1 MNYDEL
7 TVEAQVVLGELY
19 KVYQQRVKNGEP
31 RSQAR
36 RFSTFPEIHKAYF
49 KDWTNEED
57 LLDIFKELG
66 KKKFISSEWG
76 NNTIIS
82 TQLSTEAISILQNRL
97 GIKIK
102 QIVNGLA
109 KLKSLL

>member
-7 TVEAQVVLGELY
+7 TIEAKIVLGSLY
-19 KVYQQRVKNGEP
+19 KAYQQRVKNGEP

-36 RFSTFPEIHKAYF
+36 KFSTFSEICKTYF
-49 KDWTNEED
+49 SDWTNQDD

-66 KKKFISSEWG
+66 RKKFLSNRWG
-76 NNTIIS
+76 NNTIIY
-82 TQLSTEAISILQNRL
+82 TELSTEAIAISQNRF
-97 GIKIK
+97 GQTIK